1 MAKNFNQFTNKT
13 TSFVATDRLVG
24 FSSTAENGEFKTT
37 YSNLL
42 NSIESSLNLDGS
54 SFTTNNGYQ
63 KIGAL
68 IIQWGFR
75 NGELDDKSALINFPI
90 TFPND
95 CLNVQVTLHATQATN
110 LGSGVNYGFNSVA
123 SAMIEIV
130 STSSFRLYGC
140 GEKLDPLGYYW
151 LAIGH

>member
-1 MAKNFNQFTNKT
+1 MAKTFNQFTNKT

-54 SFTTNNGYQ
+54 SFTTNGYQ

-68 IIQWGFR
+68 IIQWGLR
-75 NGELDDKSALINFPI
+75 DGSLDDTNATVNFPI
-90 TFPND
+90 TFPNN
-95 CLNVQVTLHATQATN
+95 CLNVQVTLQDFNNA
-110 LGSGVNYGFNSVA
+110 GSSA
-123 SAMIEIV
+123 SASASVQIIN
-130 STSSFRLYGC
+130 SSSFRIYGA
-140 GEKLDPLGYYW
+140 GISLSPEGYYW